1 MALFVFVFLGSEYH
15 FDIAYGEL
23 AGPDSVVGAQASILA
38 TSAIGLVGYS
48 LVNRT
53 AAAKHR
59 SILAGV
65 PGTISALLLVA
76 TQLTQNANAL
86 LLLGCLLFLIL
97 GMLGNATYFS
107 VAQTHYASNSLS
119 RLVGA
124 SYAAGLLAQFLLHSL
139 APNSVI
145 EAAIIGASIIALGF
159 ALAARRNVLHVVP
172 VRSTLPEKDQP
183 NERDAL
189 KEAILLLA
197 CVSLIACVFS
207 TLDNVA
213 TLANAQGMFD
223 LSTWPRLL
231 LAVSGIAAGFIFDL
245 TKHRYST
252 VTILCVAMF
261 SLVSALAIQTGS
273 EVLLGLV
280 IFYLSS
286 GFFVVFFT
294 SSFLRIA
301 MRCANPSL
309 WAGMGRAANNACAA
323 LVAIPSMALIS
334 SGDIMLISSITIA
347 LAMVTLLVAH
357 ALENVRRTAR
367 HKAEIE
373 ALKLAKLTAAQA
385 QTAKPQEEPEAKA
398 PADKSTP
405 EKRLAAFSEQYS
417 LTPRERDVLSAVCSS
432 EETLQCIAD
441 DMGISLRALQ
451 KHLTSIYRKSDTQSR
466 AGLCSAALTEPL
478 EH

>member
-1 MALFVFVFLGSEYH
+1 MV
-15 FDIAYGEL
+15 
-23 AGPDSVVGAQASILA
+23 
-38 TSAIGLVGYS
+38 
-48 LVNRT
+48 
-53 AAAKHR
+53 
-59 SILAGV
+59 
-65 PGTISALLLVA
+65 
-76 TQLTQNANAL
+76 
-86 LLLGCLLFLIL
+86 
-97 GMLGNATYFS
+97 
-107 VAQTHYASNSLS
+107 
-119 RLVGA
+119 
-124 SYAAGLLAQFLLHSL
+124 
-139 APNSVI
+139 
-145 EAAIIGASIIALGF
+145 
-159 ALAARRNVLHVVP
+159 
-172 VRSTLPEKDQP
+172 
-183 NERDAL
+183 
-189 KEAILLLA
+189 
-197 CVSLIACVFS
+197 
-207 TLDNVA
+207 
-213 TLANAQGMFD
+213 TLANAQGTFD

-231 LAVSGIAAGFIFDL
+231 LAISGIAAGFIFDL

-252 VTILCVAMF
+252 VIILCVAML
-261 SLVSALAIQTGS
+261 SLVSALAIQTNS

-323 LVAIPSMALIS
+323 LVAMPSMALIS

-347 LAMVTLLVAH
+347 LAMATLLVAH

-373 ALKLAKLTAAQA
+373 ALKLAELTATA
-385 QTAKPQEEPEAKA
+385 QTQTTKPQEEPETKA
-398 PADKSTP
+398 PADKNTP
-405 EKRLAAFSEQYS
+405 DKHLATFSERYS

-432 EETLQCIAD
+432 EETLQRIAD

>member
-53 AAAKHR
+53 AAARHR

-65 PGTISALLLVA
+65 LGT
-76 TQLTQNANAL
+76 
-86 LLLGCLLFLIL
+86 
-97 GMLGNATYFS
+97 
-107 VAQTHYASNSLS
+107 
-119 RLVGA
+119 
-124 SYAAGLLAQFLLHSL
+124 
-139 APNSVI
+139 
-145 EAAIIGASIIALGF
+145 
-159 ALAARRNVLHVVP
+159 
-172 VRSTLPEKDQP
+172 
-183 NERDAL
+183 
-189 KEAILLLA
+189 
-197 CVSLIACVFS
+197 
-207 TLDNVA
+207 
-213 TLANAQGMFD
+213 
-223 LSTWPRLL
+223 
-231 LAVSGIAAGFIFDL
+231 
-245 TKHRYST
+245 
-252 VTILCVAMF
+252 
-261 SLVSALAIQTGS
+261 VSALAIQTSS

-301 MRCANPSL
+301 MRCTNPSL

-323 LVAIPSMALIS
+323 LVAMPSMALIL

-373 ALKLAKLTAAQA
+373 AIKLAELTAAQA

-398 PADKSTP
+398 PADKSAP
-405 EKRLAAFSEQYS
+405 EKHLAAFSERYS

-432 EETLQCIAD
+432 EETIQCIAD

-466 AGLCSAALTEPL
+466 AGLCSAALTESL

>member
-1 MALFVFVFLGSEYH
+1 MEPKPKAHLFTFAVMALFVFVFLGSEYH

-53 AAAKHR
+53 AAARHR

-65 PGTISALLLVA
+65 LGTVSALLLVT

-86 LLLGCLLFLIL
+86 LSLGCLLFLIL

-119 RLVGA
+119 RLVGT

-172 VRSTLPEKDQP
+172 VRSALPEKDQRTA

-189 KEAILLLA
+189 KEAI
-197 CVSLIACVFS
+197 
-207 TLDNVA
+207 
-213 TLANAQGMFD
+213 
-223 LSTWPRLL
+223 LL

-323 LVAIPSMALIS
+323 LVAMPSMALIL

-373 ALKLAKLTAAQA
+373 AIKLAKLTAAQM

-398 PADKSTP
+398 PADKSAP
-405 EKRLAAFSEQYS
+405 DKHLAAFSERYS

>member
-1 MALFVFVFLGSEYH
+1 M
-15 FDIAYGEL
+15 
-23 AGPDSVVGAQASILA
+23 
-38 TSAIGLVGYS
+38 
-48 LVNRT
+48 

-59 SILAGV
+59 SVLAGV
-65 PGTISALLLVA
+65 LGTVSTLLLIA
-76 TQLTQNANAL
+76 TQLTQSASAL
-86 LLLGCLLFLIL
+86 LSLGCLLFLIL

-107 VAQTHYASNSLS
+107 VAQTHYAS
-119 RLVGA
+119 
-124 SYAAGLLAQFLLHSL
+124 SYL
-139 APNSVI
+139 
-145 EAAIIGASIIALGF
+145 
-159 ALAARRNVLHVVP
+159 
-172 VRSTLPEKDQP
+172 
-183 NERDAL
+183 
-189 KEAILLLA
+189 
-197 CVSLIACVFS
+197 
-207 TLDNVA
+207 
-213 TLANAQGMFD
+213 
-223 LSTWPRLL
+223 
-231 LAVSGIAAGFIFDL
+231 
-245 TKHRYST
+245 
-252 VTILCVAMF
+252 

-323 LVAIPSMALIS
+323 LVAMPSMALIS
-334 SGDIMLISSITIA
+334 SGDIMLISSTTIA
-347 LAMVTLLVAH
+347 LAMATLLVAH

-373 ALKLAKLTAAQA
+373 ALKLAELTATA
-385 QTAKPQEEPEAKA
+385 QTQTTKPREEPETKA
-398 PADKSTP
+398 PADKNTP
-405 EKRLAAFSEQYS
+405 DKHLAAFSERYS

-432 EETLQCIAD
+432 EETLQRIAD

>member
-1 MALFVFVFLGSEYH
+1 MEPKPKAHLFTFAVMALFVFVFLGSEYH

-53 AAAKHR
+53 AAARHR

-65 PGTISALLLVA
+65 LGT
-76 TQLTQNANAL
+76 
-86 LLLGCLLFLIL
+86 
-97 GMLGNATYFS
+97 
-107 VAQTHYASNSLS
+107 
-119 RLVGA
+119 
-124 SYAAGLLAQFLLHSL
+124 
-139 APNSVI
+139 
-145 EAAIIGASIIALGF
+145 
-159 ALAARRNVLHVVP
+159 
-172 VRSTLPEKDQP
+172 
-183 NERDAL
+183 
-189 KEAILLLA
+189 
-197 CVSLIACVFS
+197 
-207 TLDNVA
+207 
-213 TLANAQGMFD
+213 
-223 LSTWPRLL
+223 
-231 LAVSGIAAGFIFDL
+231 
-245 TKHRYST
+245 
-252 VTILCVAMF
+252 
-261 SLVSALAIQTGS
+261 VSALAIQTSS

-323 LVAIPSMALIS
+323 LVAMPSMALIL

-373 ALKLAKLTAAQA
+373 AIKLAELTAAQA

-398 PADKSTP
+398 PADKSAP
-405 EKRLAAFSEQYS
+405 EKHLAAFSERYS

-466 AGLCSAALTEPL
+466 AGLCSAALTESL

>member
-1 MALFVFVFLGSEYH
+1 MEPKPKAHLFTFGRLWLFIFVFLGSEYH

-53 AAAKHR
+53 AAARHR

-65 PGTISALLLVA
+65 LGT
-76 TQLTQNANAL
+76 
-86 LLLGCLLFLIL
+86 
-97 GMLGNATYFS
+97 
-107 VAQTHYASNSLS
+107 
-119 RLVGA
+119 
-124 SYAAGLLAQFLLHSL
+124 
-139 APNSVI
+139 
-145 EAAIIGASIIALGF
+145 
-159 ALAARRNVLHVVP
+159 
-172 VRSTLPEKDQP
+172 
-183 NERDAL
+183 
-189 KEAILLLA
+189 
-197 CVSLIACVFS
+197 
-207 TLDNVA
+207 
-213 TLANAQGMFD
+213 
-223 LSTWPRLL
+223 
-231 LAVSGIAAGFIFDL
+231 
-245 TKHRYST
+245 
-252 VTILCVAMF
+252 
-261 SLVSALAIQTGS
+261 VSALAIQTSS
-273 EVLLGLV
+273 EVLLGLI

-323 LVAIPSMALIS
+323 LVAMPSMALIL

-373 ALKLAKLTAAQA
+373 AIKLAELTAAQA

-398 PADKSTP
+398 PADKSAP
-405 EKRLAAFSEQYS
+405 EKHLAAFSERYS

-466 AGLCSAALTEPL
+466 AGLCSAALTESL